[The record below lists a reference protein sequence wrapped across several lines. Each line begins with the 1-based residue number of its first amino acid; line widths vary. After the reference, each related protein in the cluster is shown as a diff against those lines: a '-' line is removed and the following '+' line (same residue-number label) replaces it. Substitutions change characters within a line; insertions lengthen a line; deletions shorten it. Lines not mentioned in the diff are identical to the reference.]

1 MVARVTV
8 YEEEFRNLYSSLII
22 IRVIKSRRV
31 IFTGLIKCMGEMRSS
46 YRILDL
52 KPE

>member
-1 MVARVTV
+1 VGQAAYDKEVH
-8 YEEEFRNLYSSLII
+8 NLYSSLII
-22 IRVIKSRRV
+22 VRVIKSRRARF
-31 IFTGLIKCMGEMRSS
+31 IGHITHMGGMRNP